1 MMMRRMGACYRLF
14 ITACNYMHKTIMN
27 GACVEEFNHGPL
39 AGPSQPGSCNHDLV
53 LR

>member
-1 MMMRRMGACYRLF
+1 ML
-14 ITACNYMHKTIMN
+14 KTILK
-27 GACVEEFNHGPL
+27 GAYVEEFNHGPL